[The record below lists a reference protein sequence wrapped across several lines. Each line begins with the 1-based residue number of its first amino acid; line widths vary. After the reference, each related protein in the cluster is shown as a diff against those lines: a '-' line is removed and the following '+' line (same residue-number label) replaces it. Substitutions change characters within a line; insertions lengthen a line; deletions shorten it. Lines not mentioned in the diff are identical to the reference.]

1 MNFHVGTSPTLLGKT
16 APIDTNATRQ
26 YNNTTRV
33 KEIKM
38 ALGIFFFGF
47 FTSSPVWTIIS

>member
-1 MNFHVGTSPTLLGKT
+1 MNFHDDMPVGNI
-16 APIDTNATRQ
+16 APIETKAIRQ
-26 YNNTTRV
+26 YKTTTAV
-33 KEIKM
+33 NEMNI